1 MIVIRQE
8 LYHGNKNNASG
19 SAKSF
24 NGRSQQKEGF
34 LKIEFFYRFV
44 RLKIFGIDIFQILS
58 YIVLHENSNV
68 NNQIG

>member
-1 MIVIRQE
+1 MVVIRQE
-8 LYHGNKNNASG
+8 LYHGNKNNVSG

>member
-1 MIVIRQE
+1 MHREAQ
-8 LYHGNKNNASG
+8 
-19 SAKSF
+19 KSF
-24 NGRSQQKEGF
+24 NGRSQQKKRF
-34 LKIEFFYRFV
+34 LKIDFFYRLV